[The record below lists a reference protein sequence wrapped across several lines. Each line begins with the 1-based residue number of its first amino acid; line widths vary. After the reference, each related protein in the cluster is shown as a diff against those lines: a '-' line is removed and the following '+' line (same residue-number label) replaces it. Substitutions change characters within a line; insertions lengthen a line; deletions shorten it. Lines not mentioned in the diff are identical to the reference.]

1 MTRAKWTRRAAR
13 AGAAI
18 GIGVTLIA
26 SSGMALA
33 AGHGQ
38 GQGHQGDISQQGD
51 QQNAADAT
59 GSSAALQLLVV
70 QGVLKGDGN
79 GSLEPQSEATRAQM
93 AVMLSR
99 LLNWNGAGASGA
111 VAFRDHG
118 DIPDWAQ
125 AAVRQAA
132 HKGIFEGDDHQDF
145 RPQGVVTWAQASVII
160 DRVFGFP
167 AVPGDQ
173 VAADLQKLTYGHQ
186 TPDWARQAVADDVAA
201 GLFPGALSQIYMPN
215 QPISRAELAVLLQ
228 EAEQIQ
234 PAAVAQANTVVVG
247 TLSAVQSG
255 SVTVLTAKGDVRVP
269 LASGVVVYQA
279 GVQSSL
285 SALQVGQRVLVGI
298 DGSGSGALV
307 EILSAATGQPQAS
320 TVAGSVDSLSS
331 SQITIAESDG
341 TIATFGLAGSPTVT
355 GAVSTLAAVL
365 PGDQVTLTLNPG
377 GQVTAIDVTGTPS
390 TSTVS
395 GAVTSVTAS
404 ANGTITVA
412 ESNGGSYTFTLA
424 GTPTV
429 TGAVSTLAAVLPG
442 DQVTLTLNPGGQ
454 VTAIEVTGT
463 PQAVGTVTGTLVS
476 TDTQGN
482 SVVVLVYANNQPSLT
497 TLALVSNAPVTLGN
511 STASLAALQT
521 GDPVVVPL
529 DANGHALSVQAQAV
543 PATDQVATGSLVG
556 NTATEVSVANGT
568 GQVILATG
576 TAPVAVA
583 GGQIVALGSIAV
595 GSNVTAVSG
604 VADGSLLLIKH

>member
-79 GSLEPQSEATRAQM
+79 GSLEPQSDATRAQM

-118 DIPDWAQ
+118 DIPAWAQ

-173 VAADLQKLTYGHQ
+173 VAADLQTLTYGHQ

-377 GQVTAIDVTGTPS
+377 GQVTAI
-390 TSTVS
+390 
-395 GAVTSVTAS
+395 
-404 ANGTITVA
+404 
-412 ESNGGSYTFTLA
+412 
-424 GTPTV
+424 
-429 TGAVSTLAAVLPG
+429 
-442 DQVTLTLNPGGQ
+442 
-454 VTAIEVTGT
+454 EVTGT